1 LEKRYSVQKQHDS
14 GNGWRDL
21 KTEGLGQNA
30 GAEAEMVLG
39 EGGLKKV
46 DGAMNRRFPWE
57 RDA

>member
-1 LEKRYSVQKQHDS
+1 MEKHYSVQKQHDS

-21 KTEGLGQNA
+21 KTEGLGQSA
-30 GAEAEMVLG
+30 GAEVEMVLG

-46 DGAMNRRFPWE
+46 DEAMNQRFPWG

>member
-14 GNGWRDL
+14 NNEWRDL
-21 KTEGLGQNA
+21 KTEGLGQSAEA
-30 GAEAEMVLG
+30 GAKMVLA

-46 DGAMNRRFPWE
+46 DGAMNRRFPLE